1 MKTIKCD
8 RCNGT
13 GIVGTAINFM
23 EENAMIDF
31 DCPKC
36 NGKGYIN
43 KLEIKKFF
51 LYLTR
56 WQLSTPVLALCL
68 YILPFKTIISTILAN
83 FIGGCIFYWV
93 YRAKVNRQHC

>member
-13 GIVGTAINFM
+13 GIEHLRFFRPPGYV
-23 EENAMIDF
+23 IDF
-31 DCPKC
+31 ECAKC
-36 NGKGYIN
+36 KGKGYIK
-43 KLEIKKFF
+43 KLEIKKFMI
-51 LYLTR
+51 YLLR

-83 FIGGCIFYWV
+83 FIGGCIFYWID
-93 YRAKVNRQHC
+93 KKIFKDKDKS